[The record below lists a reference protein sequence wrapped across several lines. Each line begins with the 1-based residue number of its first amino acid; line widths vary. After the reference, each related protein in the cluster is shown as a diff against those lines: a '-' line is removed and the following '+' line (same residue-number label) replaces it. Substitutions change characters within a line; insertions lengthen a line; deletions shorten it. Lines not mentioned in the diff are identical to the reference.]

1 MDPRRTRPPVFGL
14 TVASRGFTTESLSV
28 DRHGRQC
35 RHNFDVFELQ
45 RLAELAVDGEFTRPM
60 RSNGLSPSDARELA
74 LFQHMAY
81 DSLTCLD
88 AQFSA
93 ARILEVSSNS
103 A

>member
-14 TVASRGFTTESLSV
+14 AVASRGLTTESLSV

-45 RLAELAVDGEFTRPM
+45 KPAELAVDGEIHA
-60 RSNGLSPSDARELA
+60 SDAINGLSPSDARELA

-81 DSLTCLD
+81 DFLTCLD

-93 ARILEVSSNS
+93 ARILEVSSHS
-103 A
+103 G